1 MLNLALQE
9 TPAAKIK
16 LVSMGERCFMT
27 AASEPVTAAL
37 PLAPA
42 VLS

>member
-9 TPAAKIK
+9 TPAAKTK
-16 LVSMGERCFMT
+16 LVSMGERYFMT
-27 AASEPVTAAL
+27 AAGEPVTAAF

-42 VLS
+42 DLS